1 MSIVQPTHAVET
13 AEHVLFIIGLIL
25 ACGSISGFIARKIRV
40 PDIVLFLL
48 VGIILGPEIDVI
60 VVPTGSALNQIIL
73 IFGAAYIIFDGGA
86 TVALRVLKNVWIS
99 LVVIATVGVVVSMFI
114 VGYAAHWIFGI
125 PLMVALLLG
134 AVIAS
139 TDPATLVPVFKQV
152 RVRERVS
159 HLVMSESALN
169 DAMGAIVT
177 VTLMSVVIGGAGF
190 SVNDSLLRLAQEAGL
205 GILVGGAIGGV
216 ALLLIAHEKYAF
228 LREYMPLVT
237 LIVVLGGYL
246 GADMVSASGYM
257 AAFIAGVLIGN
268 KDLLGLQMEPGEE
281 KDLESFIGTTSL
293 IMRMFIFILLGTH
306 VDFHLLSKYW
316 AGGILLIAIF
326 MLIARPVTVFLC
338 CLPDRRA
345 KWDLKELLFMCWVRE
360 TGVIPAALA
369 GLLVGA
375 GAPHADLI
383 ASVTFMAVLVTIL
396 VQATTTKFW
405 GGKLGLLVEGPP
417 QTPQEMGHPLEP

>member
-1 MSIVQPTHAVET
+1 MQPTHAVET
-13 AEHVLFIIGLIL
+13 AEHVLFIVGVIL
-25 ACGSISGFIARKIRV
+25 ACGSIAGFVAHKIRV

-48 VGIILGPEIDVI
+48 VGVILGPEIGLI

-86 TVALRVLKNVWIS
+86 TVALRVLKDVWIS
-99 LVVIATVGVVVSMFI
+99 LIVIATIGVVVTMLI

-125 PLMVALLLG
+125 PLLVALLLG

-152 RVRERVS
+152 RIRERVS

-169 DAMGAIVT
+169 DAMGAIIT
-177 VTLMSVVIGGAGF
+177 VTLMSVVLAGAGF
-190 SVNDSLLRLAQEAGL
+190 SVNDSLLQLAQEAGL
-205 GILVGGAIGGV
+205 GLLVGGVIGAA
-216 ALLLIAHEKYAF
+216 ALFLIAHEKYAF

-237 LIVVLGGYL
+237 LIVVVGGYL

-257 AAFIAGVLIGN
+257 AAFVAGVLIGN
-268 KDLLGLQMEPGEE
+268 KDMFGFEIEEGEE
-281 KDLESFIGTTSL
+281 KGLEDFIGTTSL

-306 VDFHLLSKYW
+306 VDFNLLSRYW
-316 AGGILLIAIF
+316 VGGVFLVAIF
-326 MLIARPVTVFLC
+326 MLVARPATVFLC

-345 KWDLKELLFMCWVRE
+345 KWQLKELLFVCWVRE

-369 GLLVGA
+369 GLLVGV

-383 ASVTFMAVLVTIL
+383 ASVTFMAVLITIF
-396 VQATTTKFW
+396 VQATTTKW
-405 GGKLGLLVEGPP
+405 LGGKLGLLIDEPP
-417 QTPQEMGHPLEP
+417 RTPQEMGHPAEP

>member
-1 MSIVQPTHAVET
+1 MQPTHAVET
-13 AEHVLFIIGLIL
+13 AEHVLFIVGVIL
-25 ACGSISGFIARKIRV
+25 ACGSISGFIAQKIRV

-48 VGIILGPEIDVI
+48 VGIILGPEVGII

-86 TVALRVLKNVWIS
+86 TVALRILKNVWIS
-99 LVVIATVGVVVSMFI
+99 LVLIATVGVVVTMLV
-114 VGYAAHWIFGI
+114 VGYAAHWIFGM
-125 PLMVALLLG
+125 PLLVAMLLG

-177 VTLMSVVIGGAGF
+177 VTIVTVVVGGADF
-190 SVNDSLLRLAQEAGL
+190 SVNDSLIQLAKEAGL
-205 GILVGGAIGGV
+205 GLLVGGVTGGV
-216 ALLLIAHEKYAF
+216 ALLLIAHERYAF
-228 LREYMPLVT
+228 LREYMPLMT
-237 LIVVLGGYL
+237 LIVVVGGYL

-257 AAFIAGVLIGN
+257 AAFVAGLMIGN
-268 KDLLGLQMEPGEE
+268 KDLVGFKIDADEEREME
-281 KDLESFIGTTSL
+281 DFIGTTSL

-306 VDFHLLSKYW
+306 VDFHLLSMYW
-316 AGGILLIAIF
+316 AGGIFLIMIF
-326 MLIARPVTVFLC
+326 MLIARPIAVFLC

-345 KWDLKELLFMCWVRE
+345 NWELKELLFICWVRE

-369 GLLVGA
+369 GLLVGI

-396 VQATTTKFW
+396 VQATTTKWW
-405 GGKLGLLVEGPP
+405 GGKLGLLIDEPP
-417 QTPQEMGHPLEP
+417 RTPQEIGHTAEP

>member
-1 MSIVQPTHAVET
+1 MEPTPAIET
-13 AEHVLFIIGLIL
+13 AQHVLFIVGLIL
-25 ACGSISGFIARKIRV
+25 ACGSISGFIAQKIRV
-40 PDIVLFLL
+40 PDIVVFLL
-48 VGIILGPEIDVI
+48 VGIILGPEIKLI

-86 TVALRVLKNVWIS
+86 TVALKVLKNVWIS
-99 LVVIATVGVVVSMFI
+99 LIVMATIGLLITAVAVGL
-114 VGYAAHWIFGI
+114 AAQYIFGI
-125 PLMVALLLG
+125 PFLVALLLG

-152 RVRERVS
+152 RIRERVS

-169 DAMGAIVT
+169 DAMGAILT
-177 VTLMSVVIGGAGF
+177 VTLLSLVMGSHAF
-190 SVNDSLLRLAQEAGL
+190 SVNDSLLQLAQEAGL
-205 GILVGGAIGGV
+205 GILVGGVIGFLS
-216 ALLLIAHEKYAF
+216 LLLIAHDRYGF

-237 LIVVLGGYL
+237 LIVVVGGYL

-257 AAFIAGVLIGN
+257 AAFIAGLIMGN
-268 KDLLGLQMEPGEE
+268 KDLLGFKIEPGED
-281 KDLESFIGTTSL
+281 KGLEDFIGTTSL

-306 VDFHLLSKYW
+306 VDFALLNTYW
-316 AGGILLIAIF
+316 VGGIVLIAFF
-326 MLIARPVTVFLC
+326 MLVARPLTVFLC

-345 KWDLKELLFMCWVRE
+345 KWELKELLFVCWVRE

-383 ASVTFMAVLVTIL
+383 ASVTFMAVLITIL
-396 VQATTTKFW
+396 VQATTTKWW
-405 GGKLGLLVEGPP
+405 GGKLGLLIDEPP
-417 QTPQEMGHPLEP
+417 RTPHEMGHPLEP

>member
-1 MSIVQPTHAVET
+1 MQPTHAVET

-25 ACGSISGFIARKIRV
+25 ACGSISGFIAHKIRV

-99 LVVIATVGVVVSMFI
+99 LVVIATVGVVVSMFV

-152 RVRERVS
+152 RIRERVS

-177 VTLMSVVIGGAGF
+177 VTMMSVVIGGAGF
-190 SVNDSLLRLAQEAGL
+190 SVHDSLLRLAQEAGL
-205 GILVGGAIGGV
+205 GILVGGVIGGV
-216 ALLLIAHEKYAF
+216 ALFLIAHEKYAF

-237 LIVVLGGYL
+237 LIVVVGGYL

-268 KDLLGLQMEPGEE
+268 KDLLGLRMEPGEE
-281 KDLESFIGTTSL
+281 KALEGFIGTTSL

-306 VDFHLLSKYW
+306 VDFHLLGKYW

-326 MLIARPVTVFLC
+326 MLVARPVTVFLC

-345 KWDLKELLFMCWVRE
+345 KWELKELLFMCWVRE

-383 ASVTFMAVLVTIL
+383 ASVTFMAVLITIL